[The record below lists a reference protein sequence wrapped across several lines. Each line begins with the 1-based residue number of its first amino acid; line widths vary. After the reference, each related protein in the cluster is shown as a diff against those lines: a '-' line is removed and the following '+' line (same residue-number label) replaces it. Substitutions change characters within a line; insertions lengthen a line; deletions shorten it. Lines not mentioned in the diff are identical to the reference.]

1 MIEREFVEQK
11 KKEFQIQ
18 EFVSETL
25 KNAGHSHT
33 KLQRTP
39 LGEKVVIYTS
49 RPGLIV
55 GRKGQTISKLT
66 EVLKKKFGLENPQV
80 EIAEVSNP
88 NLDSRIVAE
97 KIASDLERFGSNRFK
112 GIMHK
117 ASEDVLA
124 SGAVGVE
131 IRLSGK
137 LPGARAKS
145 WRVAGGY
152 LRKCGDA
159 AMSFVN
165 TTIHAAL
172 LKPGIIGIQVRIMP
186 PGIVMPDE
194 IKMVEEETQVVQG
207 TQVSS
212 SRLRSPAEA
221 GLATGPSQRESTWEA
236 AVGPVVGIA
245 EGAASVASESGQ
257 AAVAEVA
264 AGAAAEGKSE
274 PKADA
279 EKEAKDDNAPKKR
292 KSPARPRAKKAEAD
306 KAVVKNEESADKAE
320 SKENKPVSEVK
331 DEGVEGA

>member
-18 EFVSETL
+18 EFVSATL

-88 NLDSRIVAE
+88 SLDSRIVAE

-124 SGAVGVE
+124 SGAIGVE

-194 IKMVEEETQVVQG
+194 IKMVEEEK
-207 TQVSS
+207 
-212 SRLRSPAEA
+212 
-221 GLATGPSQRESTWEA
+221 A
-236 AVGPVVGIA
+236 A
-245 EGAASVASESGQ
+245 ESGQ

-279 EKEAKDDNAPKKR
+279 EKEAKDDKAPKKR
-292 KSPARPRAKKAEAD
+292 KSPSRPRAKKAEA
-306 KAVVKNEESADKAE
+306 AEAAVKNEESADKAE
-320 SKENKPVSEVK
+320 SKENKPESEVK

>member
-39 LGEKVVIYTS
+39 LGEKVVIYSS

-88 NLDSRIVAE
+88 NMDARIVGE
-97 KIASDLERFGSNRFK
+97 KIASDLERFGANRFK

-117 ASEDVLA
+117 AVESVLA
-124 SGAVGVE
+124 SGAIGAE

-137 LPGARAKS
+137 LPSSRAKS

-159 AMSFVN
+159 AITFVD
-165 TTIHAAL
+165 TAILAAQ
-172 LKPGIIGIQVRIMP
+172 LKPGVIGIQVRIMP
-186 PGIVMPDE
+186 PGVIMPDE
-194 IKMVEEETQVVQG
+194 IRIKE
-207 TQVSS
+207 S
-212 SRLRSPAEA
+212 EA
-221 GLATGPSQRESTWEA
+221 P
-236 AVGPVVGIA
+236 
-245 EGAASVASESGQ
+245 
-257 AAVAEVA
+257 
-264 AGAAAEGKSE
+264 AAAETAKPAAAEIVSE
-274 PKADA
+274 PVSGSVPAETSAETAVAAEAALAVESKEAEKPKKRRSSSKPKSKAAAEKA
-279 EKEAKDDNAPKKR
+279 EKEDE
-292 KSPARPRAKKAEAD
+292 KSKKAEAQD
-306 KAVVKNEESADKAE
+306 EI
-320 SKENKPVSEVK
+320 SKGP
-331 DEGVEGA
+331 

>member
-66 EVLKKKFGLENPQV
+66 DVLKKKFGLENPQV
-80 EIAEVSNP
+80 EIAEVPNP
-88 NLDSRIVAE
+88 LLDSRIVAE
-97 KIASDLERFGSNRFK
+97 RIASELERFGANRFK

-117 ASEDVLA
+117 AAEDVVA
-124 SGAVGVE
+124 GGAVGVE

-145 WRVAGGY
+145 WRVAVGY

-159 AMSFVN
+159 AMTFVDKK
-165 TTIHAAL
+165 ILSAQ

-186 PGIVMPDE
+186 PGLVMPDE
-194 IKMVEEETQVVQG
+194 MKLIDLESKPEGSAVQG
-207 TQVSS
+207 TA
-212 SRLRSPAEA
+212 AEA
-221 GLATGPSQRESTWEA
+221 ATA
-236 AVGPVVGIA
+236 AVDEKAGAAENKEIVVEEVETAKLSLRIGSADAVKEKVKVSRKKKSQIGKRPIEHSAIGGIA
-245 EGAASVASESGQ
+245 PATKSKPKTAEKSE
-257 AAVAEVA
+257 AVAETATEASV
-264 AGAAAEGKSE
+264 ET
-274 PKADA
+274 
-279 EKEAKDDNAPKKR
+279 KE
-292 KSPARPRAKKAEAD
+292 E
-306 KAVVKNEESADKAE
+306 KNEGS
-320 SKENKPVSEVK
+320 
-331 DEGVEGA
+331 EGA

>member
-88 NLDSRIVAE
+88 SLDSRIVAE

-124 SGAVGVE
+124 AGAIGVE

-159 AMSFVN
+159 AMSFVD

-172 LKPGIIGIQVRIMP
+172 LKPGVIGIQVRIMP
-186 PGIVMPDE
+186 SGIVMPDE
-194 IKMVEEETQVVQG
+194 IKMVEEEK
-207 TQVSS
+207 
-212 SRLRSPAEA
+212 
-221 GLATGPSQRESTWEA
+221 A
-236 AVGPVVGIA
+236 AVGPVVEVA
-245 EGAASVASESGQ
+245 EGAAVAAAEPGQ
-257 AAVAEVA
+257 AAVIEAVV
-264 AGAAAEGKSE
+264 AAEGKSE
-274 PKADA
+274 VAVVA
-279 EKEAKDDNAPKKR
+279 ETEAKGKAPKKR
-292 KSPARPRAKKAEAD
+292 KSPSRAKPKAKKAEAVTD
-306 KAVVKNEESADKAE
+306 AAVKAE
-320 SKENKPVSEVK
+320 EPVANPESKDGKQESEVK
-331 DEGVEGA
+331 DEGNEGS

>member
-39 LGEKVVIYTS
+39 LGEKVVIYSS

-55 GRKGQTISKLT
+55 GKKGQTISKLT

-80 EIAEVSNP
+80 EIAEVNNP
-88 NLDSRIVAE
+88 NLDARIVGE
-97 KIASDLERFGSNRFK
+97 RIASDLERFGANRFK

-117 ASEDVLA
+117 AVEEVLA
-124 SGAVGVE
+124 SGALGVE

-137 LPGARAKS
+137 LPSSRAKS

-159 AMSFVN
+159 AMTHVD
-165 TTIHAAL
+165 TTILAAQ

-186 PGIVMPDE
+186 PGIIMPDE
-194 IKMVEEETQVVQG
+194 IKMKEEAKPVSVPEITQAGVV
-207 TQVSS
+207 SE
-212 SRLRSPAEA
+212 PAEGTPTEPTAVAVPATEA
-221 GLATGPSQRESTWEA
+221 G
-236 AVGPVVGIA
+236 
-245 EGAASVASESGQ
+245 ASES
-257 AAVAEVA
+257 
-264 AGAAAEGKSE
+264 K
-274 PKADA
+274 KAK
-279 EKEAKDDNAPKKR
+279 EKAPKKKR
-292 KSPARPRAKKAEAD
+292 APAKPKAEKAKKAEENQE
-306 KAVVKNEESADKAE
+306 VKQEKAE
-320 SKENKPVSEVK
+320 AQDEVSKG
-331 DEGVEGA
+331 D

>member
-1 MIEREFVEQK
+1 MIEREFVQQK

-18 EFVSETL
+18 EFVSATL

-97 KIASDLERFGSNRFK
+97 RIASELERFGANRFK

-117 ASEDVLA
+117 AVDDVLA
-124 SGAVGVE
+124 AGAIGVE
-131 IRLSGK
+131 LRLSGK

-159 AMSFVN
+159 AVSFVKK
-165 TTIHAAL
+165 TILSAQ

-186 PGIVMPDE
+186 SGIVMPDE
-194 IKMVEEETQVVQG
+194 IKLKESEAPVAAISQQTQAAGDTVAVGEGTSVVSETGEATEAKETEEAGAEVKAPA
-207 TQVSS
+207 QVSG
-212 SRLRSPAEA
+212 EA
-221 GLATGPSQRESTWEA
+221 SEGGKPEKKARAPRKKSEA
-236 AVGPVVGIA
+236 AKKKEEPEA
-245 EGAASVASESGQ
+245 AAASEGPQKDSDNMQPQSE
-257 AAVAEVA
+257 A
-264 AGAAAEGKSE
+264 
-274 PKADA
+274 
-279 EKEAKDDNAPKKR
+279 
-292 KSPARPRAKKAEAD
+292 
-306 KAVVKNEESADKAE
+306 
-320 SKENKPVSEVK
+320 NK
-331 DEGVEGA
+331 

>member
-39 LGEKVVIYTS
+39 LGEKVVIFTS

-66 EVLKKKFGLENPQV
+66 ETLKKKFGLENPQV
-80 EIAEVSNP
+80 EISEVGRP
-88 NLDSRIVAE
+88 LLDARIVAE
-97 KIASDLERFGSNRFK
+97 RIASELERFGSNRFK

-117 ASEDVLA
+117 ALDDVLA
-124 SGAVGVE
+124 AGAIGVE

-159 AMSFVN
+159 AVTFVN
-165 TTIHAAL
+165 KSILSAK
-172 LKPGIIGIQVRIMP
+172 LKPGIIGIKVKIMP

-194 IKMVEEETQVVQG
+194 IRLIEEVQAAQPVASAEPGTAVAESGEAAPAIEVEAAIKGVEGEKPEAGRVEAAVENAKE
-207 TQVSS
+207 
-212 SRLRSPAEA
+212 AEA
-221 GLATGPSQRESTWEA
+221 GKEA
-236 AVGPVVGIA
+236 AKEAEAGGKTKMQTRGKKKSATAAPTATSKLKSRKSQDEQSSGNDGRKDETGGNNDKPNEKLEA
-245 EGAASVASESGQ
+245 EG
-257 AAVAEVA
+257 
-264 AGAAAEGKSE
+264 
-274 PKADA
+274 
-279 EKEAKDDNAPKKR
+279 EK
-292 KSPARPRAKKAEAD
+292 
-306 KAVVKNEESADKAE
+306 
-320 SKENKPVSEVK
+320 
-331 DEGVEGA
+331 

>member
-39 LGEKVVIYTS
+39 LGEKVIIYTS

-97 KIASDLERFGSNRFK
+97 RIAAELERFGANRFK

-117 ASEDVLA
+117 TSEDVLA
-124 SGAVGVE
+124 AGAMGVE

-159 AMSFVN
+159 AMACVN
-165 TTIHAAL
+165 KTIFTAQ

-186 PGIVMPDE
+186 SGISMPDE
-194 IKMVEEETQVVQG
+194 MKFIESEETAKEDTG
-207 TQVSS
+207 TG
-212 SRLRSPAEA
+212 AD
-221 GLATGPSQRESTWEA
+221 A
-236 AVGPVVGIA
+236 AVPPATPEKTEVA
-245 EGAASVASESGQ
+245 PEGATATV
-257 AAVAEVA
+257 AVA
-264 AGAAAEGKSE
+264 AEPGKDE
-274 PKADA
+274 PLKT
-279 EKEAKDDNAPKKR
+279 KPKR
-292 KSPARPRAKKAEAD
+292 KRASAQK
-306 KAVVKNEESADKAE
+306 VKSVKEEESAE
-320 SKENKPVSEVK
+320 SKVNIENESSE
-331 DEGVEGA
+331 GT

>member
-88 NLDSRIVAE
+88 SLDSRIVAE

-117 ASEDVLA
+117 ATEDVLA
-124 SGAVGVE
+124 AGAVGVE

-137 LPGARAKS
+137 LPGARAKR

-159 AMSFVN
+159 AMSFVD

-172 LKPGIIGIQVRIMP
+172 LKPGVIGIQVRIMP
-186 PGIVMPDE
+186 SGIVMPDE
-194 IKMVEEETQVVQG
+194 IKMIEEEK
-207 TQVSS
+207 
-212 SRLRSPAEA
+212 
-221 GLATGPSQRESTWEA
+221 A
-236 AVGPVVGIA
+236 AVGQVVEVV
-245 EGAASVASESGQ
+245 EGAGGAESGQ
-257 AAVAEVA
+257 TAVTETAVLL
-264 AGAAAEGKSE
+264 AAEGKSE
-274 PKADA
+274 PKAEA
-279 EKEAKDDNAPKKR
+279 GTEAKGNAPKKR
-292 KSPARPRAKKAEAD
+292 KSPSKPRRKKAEAVSEA
-306 KAVVKNEESADKAE
+306 AVKPEEPAGTE
-320 SKENKPVSEVK
+320 SKENTQELEVK
-331 DEGVEGA
+331 DEGNEGA

>member
-1 MIEREFVEQK
+1 MIEREFVQQK

-66 EVLKKKFGLENPQV
+66 DVLKKKFGLENPQV
-80 EIAEVSNP
+80 EIAEVPNP
-88 NLDSRIVAE
+88 LLDSRIVAE
-97 KIASDLERFGSNRFK
+97 RIASELERFGANRFK

-117 ASEDVLA
+117 AAEDVVA
-124 SGAVGVE
+124 GGAVGVE

-145 WRVAGGY
+145 WRVAVGY

-159 AMSFVN
+159 AMTFVDKK
-165 TTIHAAL
+165 IISAQ

-186 PGIVMPDE
+186 PGLVMPDE
-194 IKMVEEETQVVQG
+194 IRLVDLESKPEGSEASAVQG
-207 TQVSS
+207 TA
-212 SRLRSPAEA
+212 P
-221 GLATGPSQRESTWEA
+221 EA
-236 AVGPVVGIA
+236 AAAAVDEKAGAEEDKEAVVEVETAKLSLRIGFADA
-245 EGAASVASESGQ
+245 EVKEKVKVPRKRKSAAAKSKSKAASADAPGKSE
-257 AAVAEVA
+257 
-264 AGAAAEGKSE
+264 AAAEAATEASVEAKE
-274 PKADA
+274 V
-279 EKEAKDDNAPKKR
+279 KEAQVTETGGEK
-292 KSPARPRAKKAEAD
+292 
-306 KAVVKNEESADKAE
+306 
-320 SKENKPVSEVK
+320 
-331 DEGVEGA
+331 

>member
-66 EVLKKKFGLENPQV
+66 EVLKRKFGLENPQV
-80 EIAEVSNP
+80 EIAEVPNP
-88 NLDSRIVAE
+88 LLDSRIVAE
-97 KIASDLERFGSNRFK
+97 RIASELERFGANRFK

-117 ASEDVLA
+117 AAEDVVA
-124 SGAVGVE
+124 GGAVGVE

-145 WRVAGGY
+145 WRVAVGY

-159 AMSFVN
+159 AMTFVDKK
-165 TTIHAAL
+165 IISAQ

-186 PGIVMPDE
+186 PGLVMPDE
-194 IKMVEEETQVVQG
+194 IRLADLEPKPEASAVQG
-207 TQVSS
+207 TA
-212 SRLRSPAEA
+212 P
-221 GLATGPSQRESTWEA
+221 EA
-236 AVGPVVGIA
+236 ATATVDEKAGS
-245 EGAASVASESGQ
+245 EGNKETVIEEVKEKEKPARKRKSAAAKPKSKTAP
-257 AAVAEVA
+257 
-264 AGAAAEGKSE
+264 AAAETASE
-274 PKADA
+274 ASVETKE
-279 EKEAKDDNAPKKR
+279 EKEAQ
-292 KSPARPRAKKAEAD
+292 
-306 KAVVKNEESADKAE
+306 VVETGEEK
-320 SKENKPVSEVK
+320 
-331 DEGVEGA
+331 

>member
-88 NLDSRIVAE
+88 SLDSRIVAE

-117 ASEDVLA
+117 ATEEVLA
-124 SGAVGVE
+124 AGAVGVE

-159 AMSFVN
+159 AMSVVD
-165 TTIHAAL
+165 TTIHAAQ
-172 LKPGIIGIQVRIMP
+172 LKPGVIGIQVRIMP
-186 PGIVMPDE
+186 PGITMPDE
-194 IKMVEEETQVVQG
+194 IRMREEEKAV
-207 TQVSS
+207 
-212 SRLRSPAEA
+212 
-221 GLATGPSQRESTWEA
+221 
-236 AVGPVVGIA
+236 VGPVVAVDEDKAVA
-245 EGAASVASESGQ
+245 EVV
-257 AAVAEVA
+257 AAVAEA
-264 AGAAAEGKSE
+264 AVPASAEA
-274 PKADA
+274 KADA
-279 EKEAKDDNAPKKR
+279 AKEEKDKAPKKR
-292 KSPARPRAKKAEAD
+292 KSPSKPKSKKSEVAGAD
-306 KAVVKNEESADKAE
+306 ATVKPEESVSE
-320 SKENKPVSEVK
+320 SQSKEAEVK
-331 DEGVEGA
+331 DEGNEGA

>member
-39 LGEKVVIYTS
+39 LGAKVVIYTS

-117 ASEDVLA
+117 AAEDVLA
-124 SGAVGVE
+124 SGAIGVE

-159 AMSFVN
+159 AMTYVN

-186 PGIVMPDE
+186 SGITMPDE
-194 IKMVEEETQVVQG
+194 IKFAEEEKPAAVSPAIEVGAEAVSGESPQAATAAAETAAGGEVAVAKEAAGKETKAAPKKRKAAAKPRAKKAETQVVQG
-207 TQVSS
+207 TQGGRQPTRVSKG
-212 SRLRSPAEA
+212 E
-221 GLATGPSQRESTWEA
+221 EA
-236 AVGPVVGIA
+236 AG
-245 EGAASVASESGQ
+245 VA
-257 AAVAEVA
+257 
-264 AGAAAEGKSE
+264 AAAEREEPAGKVE
-274 PKADA
+274 AKE
-279 EKEAKDDNAPKKR
+279 EKEL
-292 KSPARPRAKKAEAD
+292 EI
-306 KAVVKNEESADKAE
+306 
-320 SKENKPVSEVK
+320 K
-331 DEGVEGA
+331 DEAGKGN

>member
-80 EIAEVSNP
+80 EIAEVPNP
-88 NLDSRIVAE
+88 SLDSRIVAE

-117 ASEDVLA
+117 AAEDVLA
-124 SGAVGVE
+124 SGAIGVE

-159 AMSFVN
+159 AMTYVN

-186 PGIVMPDE
+186 GGITMPDE
-194 IKMVEEETQVVQG
+194 IKLVEEEK
-207 TQVSS
+207 
-212 SRLRSPAEA
+212 PE
-221 GLATGPSQRESTWEA
+221 
-236 AVGPVVGIA
+236 
-245 EGAASVASESGQ
+245 
-257 AAVAEVA
+257 AVAPVSQVTGVA
-264 AGAAAEGKSE
+264 AETASGESLPTAAAAAETAAAAPPAAGGKSE
-274 PKADA
+274 AKAGA
-279 EKEAKDDNAPKKR
+279 SKEKAVKKR
-292 KSPARPRAKKAEAD
+292 KTAAKPRAKKAENKEVAG
-306 KAVVKNEESADKAE
+306 AAE
-320 SKENKPVSEVK
+320 TPEAKVGKDATEVK
-331 DEGVEGA
+331 DEVSEGN

>member
-80 EIAEVSNP
+80 EIAEVQAP
-88 NLDSRIVAE
+88 RLDSRIVAE
-97 KIASDLERFGSNRFK
+97 RIASELERFGSNRFK

-117 ASEDVLA
+117 AVEDVLA
-124 SGAVGVE
+124 AGGVGVE
-131 IRLSGK
+131 IRLAGK
-137 LPGARAKS
+137 LPSSRAKS

-165 TTIHAAL
+165 TTILHAQ
-172 LKPGIIGIQVRIMP
+172 LKAGVIGIQVRIMP
-186 PGIVMPDE
+186 PGIIMPDQ
-194 IKMVEEETQVVQG
+194 ISMIEEKPATPVASATPAAETPAGTTENVVAEAAEK
-207 TQVSS
+207 
-212 SRLRSPAEA
+212 PAEA
-221 GLATGPSQRESTWEA
+221 A
-236 AVGPVVGIA
+236 AP
-245 EGAASVASESGQ
+245 AAQ
-257 AAVAEVA
+257 D
-264 AGAAAEGKSE
+264 K
-274 PKADA
+274 
-279 EKEAKDDNAPKKR
+279 PKK
-292 KSPARPRAKKAEAD
+292 KRAAKPKPKKAEPA
-306 KAVVKNEESADKAE
+306 AE
-320 SKENKPVSEVK
+320 AGPQSKEASQ
-331 DEGVEGA
+331 

>member
-80 EIAEVSNP
+80 EIAEISNP
-88 NLDSRIVAE
+88 NLDARIVAE
-97 KIASDLERFGSNRFK
+97 RIASELERFGANRFK

-117 ASEDVLA
+117 VIVDVLA
-124 SGAVGVE
+124 GGAMGVE

-137 LPGARAKS
+137 LPGARAKR

-159 AMSFVN
+159 AMTHVDKKIL
-165 TTIHAAL
+165 TAQ
-172 LKPGIIGIQVRIMP
+172 LKPGVIGIQVRIMP

-194 IKMVEEETQVVQG
+194 IRLNEEEEKTGAPAADASAAVAPEEPAKADAP
-207 TQVSS
+207 
-212 SRLRSPAEA
+212 PAEA
-221 GLATGPSQRESTWEA
+221 VSEA
-236 AVGPVVGIA
+236 KEDKPKKKRAPKPKA
-245 EGAASVASESGQ
+245 RK
-257 AAVAEVA
+257 
-264 AGAAAEGKSE
+264 AAAE
-274 PKADA
+274 
-279 EKEAKDDNAPKKR
+279 
-292 KSPARPRAKKAEAD
+292 PATETVKAEEAN
-306 KAVVKNEESADKAE
+306 VQ
-320 SKENKPVSEVK
+320 
-331 DEGVEGA
+331 

>member
-66 EVLKKKFGLENPQV
+66 DVLKKKFGLENPQV
-80 EIAEVSNP
+80 EIAEVLNP
-88 NLDSRIVAE
+88 LLDSRIVAE
-97 KIASDLERFGSNRFK
+97 RIASELERFGANRFK

-117 ASEDVLA
+117 AAEDVVA
-124 SGAVGVE
+124 GGAVGVE

-145 WRVAGGY
+145 WRVAVGY

-159 AMSFVN
+159 AMTFVDKK
-165 TTIHAAL
+165 ILSAQ

-186 PGIVMPDE
+186 PGLVMPDE
-194 IKMVEEETQVVQG
+194 IKLIDLESKPEGSAVQG
-207 TQVSS
+207 TA
-212 SRLRSPAEA
+212 AEA
-221 GLATGPSQRESTWEA
+221 ATA
-236 AVGPVVGIA
+236 AVDEKAGAAENKEIVVEEVETAKLSLRIGSADAVKEKVKVSRKKKSQIGKRPIEHSDIGGIA
-245 EGAASVASESGQ
+245 PATKSKPKTAEKSE
-257 AAVAEVA
+257 AVAETATEASV
-264 AGAAAEGKSE
+264 ET
-274 PKADA
+274 
-279 EKEAKDDNAPKKR
+279 KE
-292 KSPARPRAKKAEAD
+292 E
-306 KAVVKNEESADKAE
+306 KNEGS
-320 SKENKPVSEVK
+320 
-331 DEGVEGA
+331 EGA

>member
-80 EIAEVSNP
+80 EIAEVPNP

-117 ASEDVLA
+117 AAEDVIA
-124 SGAVGVE
+124 SGAIGVE

-159 AMSFVN
+159 AMTYVN
-165 TTIHAAL
+165 TAIHAAL

-186 PGIVMPDE
+186 GGIIMPDE
-194 IKMVEEETQVVQG
+194 IKMIEEEKPAAASPVTEVAATEKSSESEQATATPAVAADEKAEAKAQIGKRPIEHSAIGGIAPKKRKTAASPKSKKTGESDGKQAAAVETQVVQPAG
-207 TQVSS
+207 K
-212 SRLRSPAEA
+212 AEA
-221 GLATGPSQRESTWEA
+221 KE
-236 AVGPVVGIA
+236 
-245 EGAASVASESGQ
+245 
-257 AAVAEVA
+257 
-264 AGAAAEGKSE
+264 
-274 PKADA
+274 
-279 EKEAKDDNAPKKR
+279 EKEAP
-292 KSPARPRAKKAEAD
+292 
-306 KAVVKNEESADKAE
+306 
-320 SKENKPVSEVK
+320 EVK
-331 DEGVEGA
+331 DEVSEGN

>member
-1 MIEREFVEQK
+1 MIEREFVAQK

-39 LGEKVVIYTS
+39 LGEKVVIYSS

-80 EIAEVSNP
+80 EIAEVTNP
-88 NLDSRIVAE
+88 NLDARIVGE

-117 ASEDVLA
+117 TVEDVLA
-124 SGAVGVE
+124 SGALGVE

-137 LPGARAKS
+137 LPSSRAKS

-152 LRKCGDA
+152 LRKCGEA
-159 AMSFVN
+159 AISFVD
-165 TTIHAAL
+165 TAILAAQ

-186 PGIVMPDE
+186 SGVIMPDE
-194 IKMVEEETQVVQG
+194 LKLKESEKPATTEETKAEIISEPVAQE
-207 TQVSS
+207 TAT
-212 SRLRSPAEA
+212 AEA
-221 GLATGPSQRESTWEA
+221 VQ
-236 AVGPVVGIA
+236 AVP
-245 EGAASVASESGQ
+245 
-257 AAVAEVA
+257 AVT
-264 AGAAAEGKSE
+264 
-274 PKADA
+274 A
-279 EKEAKDDNAPKKR
+279 EKPAPKKR
-292 KSPARPRAKKAEAD
+292 KSPSKPKAKAKEEKSEAED
-306 KAVVKNEESADKAE
+306 E
-320 SKENKPVSEVK
+320 VSE
-331 DEGVEGA
+331 GS

>member
-88 NLDSRIVAE
+88 MLDSRIVAE
-97 KIASDLERFGSNRFK
+97 RIVSELERFGANRFK

-117 ASEDVLA
+117 AAESVLGA
-124 SGAVGVE
+124 GAVGVE
-131 IRLSGK
+131 IRMAGK
-137 LPGARAKS
+137 LPGARAKR

-159 AMSFVN
+159 AV
-165 TTIHAAL
+165 TYVDKTIMTSQ
-172 LKPGIIGIQVRIMP
+172 LKSGVIGVQVRIMP
-186 PGIVMPDE
+186 QGFVMPDE
-194 IKMVEEETQVVQG
+194 I
-207 TQVSS
+207 
-212 SRLRSPAEA
+212 RLKELEGPATAAVATEA
-221 GLATGPSQRESTWEA
+221 GSSGDSKQIVSETVPETGMA
-236 AVGPVVGIA
+236 A
-245 EGAASVASESGQ
+245 AASVTREESVD
-257 AAVAEVA
+257 AKAEEIAEVDTGKKKTQSPA
-264 AGAAAEGKSE
+264 KRKRMAKPKSKNAPAAE
-274 PKADA
+274 
-279 EKEAKDDNAPKKR
+279 
-292 KSPARPRAKKAEAD
+292 
-306 KAVVKNEESADKAE
+306 
-320 SKENKPVSEVK
+320 VSEVPASEASEVK
-331 DEGVEGA
+331 KNNEQKIVGEE

>member
-39 LGEKVVIYTS
+39 LGEKVVIFTS

-124 SGAVGVE
+124 SGAIGVE

-186 PGIVMPDE
+186 SGIIMPDE
-194 IKMVEEETQVVQG
+194 IKMKEEEK
-207 TQVSS
+207 
-212 SRLRSPAEA
+212 
-221 GLATGPSQRESTWEA
+221 
-236 AVGPVVGIA
+236 AVIGPVVEVA
-245 EGAASVASESGQ
+245 EGAVVAEPGQ
-257 AAVAEVA
+257 AVVAEVA
-264 AGAAAEGKSE
+264 AAVEGKKDE
-274 PKADA
+274 A
-279 EKEAKDDNAPKKR
+279 EKEAKDKAPKKR
-292 KSPARPRAKKAEAD
+292 KSPAKPKAKKVEDAASEKAEVPAGKVELKED
-306 KAVVKNEESADKAE
+306 KA
-320 SKENKPVSEVK
+320 EVK
-331 DEGVEGA
+331 DESSEGA

>member
-18 EFVSETL
+18 EFVSATL

-66 EVLKKKFGLENPQV
+66 DILKKKFGLENPQV

-88 NLDSRIVAE
+88 NLDARIVAE
-97 KIASDLERFGSNRFK
+97 RIASELERFGSNRFK

-117 ASEDVLA
+117 AVEDVLA
-124 SGAVGVE
+124 SGAIGVE
-131 IRLSGK
+131 LRLSGK

-159 AMSFVN
+159 AITFVN
-165 TTIHAAL
+165 KCILSAQ
-172 LKPGIIGIQVRIMP
+172 LKPGVIGIQVRIMP

-194 IKMVEEETQVVQG
+194 VK
-207 TQVSS
+207 
-212 SRLRSPAEA
+212 LK
-221 GLATGPSQRESTWEA
+221 ESEA
-236 AVGPVVGIA
+236 AVPAGQAQTVAVEST
-245 EGAASVASESGQ
+245 EGAAVAGDKKVEI
-257 AAVAEVA
+257 AAVAEENAENAKVA
-264 AGAAAEGKSE
+264 EQRPAEEGMV
-274 PKADA
+274 
-279 EKEAKDDNAPKKR
+279 
-292 KSPARPRAKKAEAD
+292 AKKAKTPRRKSAVAKKKEKDGADTSSVTIADAGAETGNKEQDEQEHEAE
-306 KAVVKNEESADKAE
+306 NEGS
-320 SKENKPVSEVK
+320 
-331 DEGVEGA
+331 EGA

>member
-88 NLDSRIVAE
+88 NLDARIVAE

-117 ASEDVLA
+117 SSEDVLA
-124 SGAVGVE
+124 AGAIGVE

-159 AMSFVN
+159 AMSFVD
-165 TTIHAAL
+165 TAIHAAL
-172 LKPGIIGIQVRIMP
+172 LKPGVIGIQVRIMP
-186 PGIVMPDE
+186 SGIVMPDE
-194 IKMVEEETQVVQG
+194 IKMVEEEAQAAESS
-207 TQVSS
+207 VSPVS
-212 SRLRSPAEA
+212 EVAAEKASAETEQQAEA
-221 GLATGPSQRESTWEA
+221 G
-236 AVGPVVGIA
+236 
-245 EGAASVASESGQ
+245 
-257 AAVAEVA
+257 
-264 AGAAAEGKSE
+264 
-274 PKADA
+274 
-279 EKEAKDDNAPKKR
+279 KDKAPKKR
-292 KSPARPRAKKAEAD
+292 KSPARSKAKKADAEA
-306 KAVVKNEESADKAE
+306 KNEAPAE
-320 SKENKPVSEVK
+320 NPELSENKPEVK
-331 DEGVEGA
+331 DEGSEGA

>member
-25 KNAGHSHT
+25 KDAGHSHT

-66 EVLKKKFGLENPQV
+66 EVLKKKFGLENPQI

-124 SGAVGVE
+124 SGAIGVE

-186 PGIVMPDE
+186 SGIIMPDE
-194 IKMVEEETQVVQG
+194 IKMKEEEKV
-207 TQVSS
+207 
-212 SRLRSPAEA
+212 
-221 GLATGPSQRESTWEA
+221 
-236 AVGPVVGIA
+236 AVGPVVEIVQGAAIA
-245 EGAASVASESGQ
+245 EPGQ
-257 AAVAEVA
+257 AVVAEVKA
-264 AGAAAEGKSE
+264 AIEGKAE
-274 PKADA
+274 A
-279 EKEAKDDNAPKKR
+279 EKEAKDNAPKKR
-292 KSPARPRAKKAEAD
+292 KSPAKPRAKKVEAEVPAD
-306 KAVVKNEESADKAE
+306 KVELKEDKA
-320 SKENKPVSEVK
+320 EVK
-331 DEGVEGA
+331 DESDEGA

>member
-1 MIEREFVEQK
+1 MIEREFVEKK

-186 PGIVMPDE
+186 SGIIMPDE
-194 IKMVEEETQVVQG
+194 IKMKEEEKAVIGPVVE
-207 TQVSS
+207 V
-212 SRLRSPAEA
+212 AEGA
-221 GLATGPSQRESTWEA
+221 VVAELGQAVVAEA
-236 AVGPVVGIA
+236 AV
-245 EGAASVASESGQ
+245 
-257 AAVAEVA
+257 AV
-264 AGAAAEGKSE
+264 EGKAE
-274 PKADA
+274 A
-279 EKEAKDDNAPKKR
+279 EKEAKDKAPKKR
-292 KSPARPRAKKAEAD
+292 KSPAKPRAKKAEAEVPAGKVELKED
-306 KAVVKNEESADKAE
+306 KA
-320 SKENKPVSEVK
+320 EVK
-331 DEGVEGA
+331 DESNEGA

>member
-88 NLDSRIVAE
+88 SLDSRIVAE

-124 SGAVGVE
+124 AGAIGVE

-159 AMSFVN
+159 AMSFVD

-172 LKPGIIGIQVRIMP
+172 LKPGVIGIQVRIMP
-186 PGIVMPDE
+186 SGIVMPDE
-194 IKMVEEETQVVQG
+194 IKMPEEEK
-207 TQVSS
+207 
-212 SRLRSPAEA
+212 
-221 GLATGPSQRESTWEA
+221 A
-236 AVGPVVGIA
+236 AVGPVVEVA
-245 EGAASVASESGQ
+245 EGAAAESGQ
-257 AAVAEVA
+257 AAVTEA
-264 AGAAAEGKSE
+264 AVAAEGKSE
-274 PKADA
+274 PSA
-279 EKEAKDDNAPKKR
+279 EAKEEVKDSVPKKR
-292 KSPARPRAKKAEAD
+292 KPASKPRRKKAEAVSE
-306 KAVVKNEESADKAE
+306 AAEQEPEVKNEG
-320 SKENKPVSEVK
+320 N
-331 DEGVEGA
+331 EGA

>member
-66 EVLKKKFGLENPQV
+66 EVLRKKFGLENPQV

-88 NLDSRIVAE
+88 MLDSRIVAE
-97 KIASDLERFGSNRFK
+97 RIVSELERFGANRFK

-117 ASEDVLA
+117 AAESVLGA
-124 SGAVGVE
+124 GAVGVE
-131 IRLSGK
+131 IRMAGK
-137 LPGARAKS
+137 LPGARAKR

-159 AMSFVN
+159 AV
-165 TTIHAAL
+165 TYVDKTIMTSQ
-172 LKPGIIGIQVRIMP
+172 LKSGVIGVQVRIMP
-186 PGIVMPDE
+186 QGFVMPDE
-194 IKMVEEETQVVQG
+194 I
-207 TQVSS
+207 
-212 SRLRSPAEA
+212 RLKEAEA
-221 GLATGPSQRESTWEA
+221 APIVATVTTA
-236 AVGPVVGIA
+236 AVPAVAADTGSVESIETGKEIVLEAIPEIA
-245 EGAASVASESGQ
+245 EEIAEI
-257 AAVAEVA
+257 AEVGKKKA
-264 AGAAAEGKSE
+264 AAPAKRKRAADPFAKRFNQKQKKAAAAEVSLPASE
-274 PKADA
+274 A
-279 EKEAKDDNAPKKR
+279 
-292 KSPARPRAKKAEAD
+292 
-306 KAVVKNEESADKAE
+306 
-320 SKENKPVSEVK
+320 SEVK
-331 DEGVEGA
+331 KGNEQKTVGEE

>member
-39 LGEKVVIYTS
+39 LGEKVVIFTS

-80 EIAEVSNP
+80 EISEVSNP
-88 NLDSRIVAE
+88 LFDARIVAE
-97 KIASDLERFGSNRFK
+97 RIASELERFGSNRFK

-117 ASEDVLA
+117 ALEDVLA
-124 SGAVGVE
+124 AGAVGVE
-131 IRLSGK
+131 LRLSGK
-137 LPGARAKS
+137 LPGARAKR

-159 AMSFVN
+159 AVSFVN
-165 TTIHAAL
+165 KSIFSAQ
-172 LKPGIIGIQVRIMP
+172 LKPGVIGIQVKIMP

-194 IKMVEEETQVVQG
+194 IRLIEEAKQEQPVASAESGNAAAESGEAAAATGAEGASKGAKGEKQEAGHVEVAVEGAKGGAKE
-207 TQVSS
+207 
-212 SRLRSPAEA
+212 AEA
-221 GLATGPSQRESTWEA
+221 GEA
-236 AVGPVVGIA
+236 GKAGKGKEVKAKSPRKGKSGV
-245 EGAASVASESGQ
+245 AASKSKSGKSLDGENGDKKGEKHETAGSKEGSKEKPGEKVEVEGKDEASE
-257 AAVAEVA
+257 
-264 AGAAAEGKSE
+264 
-274 PKADA
+274 
-279 EKEAKDDNAPKKR
+279 
-292 KSPARPRAKKAEAD
+292 
-306 KAVVKNEESADKAE
+306 
-320 SKENKPVSEVK
+320 
-331 DEGVEGA
+331 

>member
-1 MIEREFVEQK
+1 MIEREFVQQQ

-18 EFVSETL
+18 EFVSATL

-66 EVLKKKFGLENPQV
+66 EILKKKFGLENPQV

-97 KIASDLERFGSNRFK
+97 RIASELERFGANRFK

-117 ASEDVLA
+117 AVEDVLA
-124 SGAVGVE
+124 SGAIGVE
-131 IRLSGK
+131 LRLSGK

-159 AMSFVN
+159 AVSFVKK
-165 TTIHAAL
+165 TILSAQ
-172 LKPGIIGIQVRIMP
+172 LKPGVIGIQVRIMP
-186 PGIVMPDE
+186 SGIVMPDE
-194 IKMVEEETQVVQG
+194 IKLKESEAPAAAVVQQ
-207 TQVSS
+207 TQAAGETASIGQGASVVSETS
-212 SRLRSPAEA
+212 EPTTAKETTEA
-221 GLATGPSQRESTWEA
+221 GAEVKTTAQAAGEDSKPAKKARAPRKKPEA
-236 AVGPVVGIA
+236 AKKKEEPEA
-245 EGAASVASESGQ
+245 AAASEGQ
-257 AAVAEVA
+257 
-264 AGAAAEGKSE
+264 
-274 PKADA
+274 
-279 EKEAKDDNAPKKR
+279 
-292 KSPARPRAKKAEAD
+292 AEAD
-306 KAVVKNEESADKAE
+306 K
-320 SKENKPVSEVK
+320 
-331 DEGVEGA
+331 